1 MTGSQHNDP
10 FYMEDGAVRTRTNRC
25 VLARG
30 AGGGGRGGGRGGG
43 GFDRWF
49 ALVGCAHMHQQVG
62 VCGALLCLGQV
73 ETGCVGQ
80 SVVCL

>member
-30 AGGGGRGGGRGGG
+30 AGGGGLWGGRVVVALTDGLHLWAVRTCTN
-43 GFDRWF
+43 RW
-49 ALVGCAHMHQQVG
+49 
-62 VCGALLCLGQV
+62 
-73 ETGCVGQ
+73 GCVVLCYALGRWKQ
-80 SVVCL
+80 GVLGSR